1 MTTRQ
6 VRSMNSH
13 SPRKQIR
20 IPNYDYSQIGSYF
33 ITICTLERR
42 KILSKITVGT
52 PLPGCP
58 SVQLLWHGEI
68 AEQFIQQMNA
78 FYSHI
83 SVDNYVIMPDHIHLI
98 LTIHAVNGHP
108 GRGVPTKT
116 SEISR
121 FIGTFKRFCN
131 REYGE
136 NIWQSRFYDHV
147 IRNSQDY
154 LEIWEYIENNPAK
167 YAAKAAL

>member
-1 MTTRQ
+1 MTARQ
-6 VRSMNSH
+6 VYSMNSH
-13 SPRKQIR
+13 PTRKQIR

-33 ITICTLERR
+33 ITICTHDRR
-42 KILSKITVGT
+42 KILSTITVGT

-58 SVQLLWHGEI
+58 SVQLLWHGQI
-68 AEQFIQQMNA
+68 AERFIQQMYS

-83 SVDNYVIMPDHIHLI
+83 SADKYVIMPDHIHLI
-98 LTIHAVNGHP
+98 LTVRAVNGHP

-136 NIWQSRFYDHV
+136 TFG
-147 IRNSQDY
+147 
-154 LEIWEYIENNPAK
+154 
-167 YAAKAAL
+167 KADFMTM